1 MNALDFMNYFRFLE
15 TTMRL
20 YQILKNN
27 TASLMAAL
35 AGFILIYIFT
45 STNGAGISPDSIV
58 YMSTA
63 RNLHQGLGFY
73 EFNGY
78 PMVDFPI
85 FYPTFLSSI
94 LFISHTD
101 VLVFAPVV
109 NGILFGSIVFLSG
122 YILQKFVTANPWYK
136 WMVLSIIILSPS
148 LIEIYTMLWSETL
161 FILFTVLFFL
171 AFKNYYRNH
180 SLAALLVVAMITA
193 LAFLTRYA
201 GITLIGTG
209 GILLLVNVK
218 SGWRKKITHLLI
230 FSMVSVS
237 LVVMNLLRNAAL
249 TGTLTGKRQ
258 LGITPFYKN
267 IEYVGSVYCDW
278 LAVLQNH
285 YLLAALICI
294 MALFIFSILFLL
306 QNYSMAHYHSYEK
319 ILTAFFVVYSAFIL
333 ISATLSRYETIN
345 NRLLSPAY
353 IPFILGC
360 SYLFPG
366 WLQFIRQPWK
376 KMLLVAGLL
385 LLFISI
391 QYTQIQSDLSYFQD
405 IKEDGIPGYAESF
418 WQTTPVVQLMR
429 TDTLLQRHSNL
440 FYSNQ
445 NHAVYFFTG
454 LKTETVPERVH
465 VQEVKEFYQLS
476 DFYIIWILED
486 DNPDLLSIKEI
497 SQHKKMEIVKKV
509 EDGFIFH
516 CTNYSE

>member
-1 MNALDFMNYFRFLE
+1 MNYFRCLE
-15 TTMRL
+15 IIMQL
-20 YQILKNN
+20 YQILFKN
-27 TASLMAAL
+27 TASLIAAV
-35 AGFILIYIFT
+35 AGCILIYIST
-45 STNGAGISPDSIV
+45 SIHGAGISPDSIV

-63 RNLHQGLGFY
+63 RNLCHGLGFY

-78 PMVDFPI
+78 PMVDFPV
-85 FYPTFLSSI
+85 FYPTFLSCI
-94 LFISHTD
+94 LFLSHSD
-101 VLVFAPVV
+101 VLVFAPFV
-109 NGILFGSIVFLSG
+109 NGILFGTIVFISG
-122 YILQKFVTANPWYK
+122 YILQKFVTTHRWYK
-136 WMVLSIIILSPS
+136 WMVLSIIVLSPS

-161 FILFTVLFFL
+161 FIFFTLLFFL
-171 AFKNYYRNH
+171 AFKNYYSNH
-180 SLAALLVVAMITA
+180 SLGALMLVSLIAA

-230 FSMVSVS
+230 FSLVSVS
-237 LVVMNLLRNAAL
+237 LVVMNLLRNTTL

-267 IEYVGSVYCDW
+267 VEYVGSVFSDW

-285 YLLAALICI
+285 YQFAGLICI
-294 MALFIFSILFLL
+294 LALFVFSVLFLL
-306 QNYSMAHYHSYEK
+306 QNFSMDHYHSYEK
-319 ILTAFFVVYSAFIL
+319 ILTAFFIIYSAFIL

-353 IPFILGC
+353 IPFIIGC

-366 WLQFIRQPWK
+366 WLNIIKQPWK

-385 LLFISI
+385 LLYISI
-391 QYTQIQSDLSYFQD
+391 QFKQIQSDLSFYQD
-405 IKEDGIPGYAESF
+405 IKEDGIPGYAETF
-418 WQTTPVVQLMR
+418 WQTSPVVQLMR
-429 TDTLLQRHSNL
+429 SDTLLQRHSNL

-454 LKTETVPERVH
+454 QKTETVPERVH
-465 VQEVKEFYQLS
+465 LQEVKEFYQLP

-516 CTNYSE
+516 CTNYSEINKH

>member
-1 MNALDFMNYFRFLE
+1 MHLN
-15 TTMRL
+15 
-20 YQILKNN
+20 QILQKN
-27 TASLMAAL
+27 TASLVAAL
-35 AGFILIYIFT
+35 AGCILIYIFT
-45 STNGAGISPDSIV
+45 STNGVGISPDSIV

-63 RNLHQGLGFY
+63 RNLCNGLGFY
-73 EFNGY
+73 EFTGY
-78 PMVDFPI
+78 PMVDFPV
-85 FYPTFLSSI
+85 FYPTFLSNI
-94 LFISHTD
+94 LFISRSD

-109 NGILFGSIVFLSG
+109 NGLLFGTIVFLSG
-122 YILQKFVTANPWYK
+122 YILQKFVSAHQWYK
-136 WMVLSIIILSPS
+136 WMVLSIIVLSPS

-161 FILFTVLFFL
+161 FIFFTLVFFL
-171 AFKNYYRNH
+171 AFKNYYSNQ
-180 SLAALLVVAMITA
+180 SLGALLLVSLIAA

-230 FSMVSVS
+230 FSIVSIS
-237 LVVMNLLRNAAL
+237 LVLLNLLRNAAL

-267 IEYVGSVYCDW
+267 VEYVGSVYSDW
-278 LAVLQNH
+278 LAVFQNH
-285 YLLAALICI
+285 YQFAALLCI
-294 MALFIFSILFLL
+294 LALFVFSVLFLL
-306 QNYSMAHYHSYEK
+306 QNFSMDHYHSYEK
-319 ILTAFFVVYSAFIL
+319 ILTAFFIVYSAFIL

-353 IPFILGC
+353 IPFIIGC

-366 WLQFIRQPWK
+366 WLNIIKQPWK

-385 LLFISI
+385 VLYISI
-391 QYTQIQSDLSYFQD
+391 QFKQIQSDLSFYQD
-405 IKEDGIPGYAESF
+405 IKEDGIPGYAETF
-418 WQTTPVVQLMR
+418 WQTSPVVQLMR
-429 TDTLLQRHSNL
+429 SDTLLQRHSNL

-465 VQEVKEFYQLS
+465 VQEVKEFYQLP
-476 DFYIIWILED
+476 DFYILWILED

-516 CTNYSE
+516 CTNYSEINKH